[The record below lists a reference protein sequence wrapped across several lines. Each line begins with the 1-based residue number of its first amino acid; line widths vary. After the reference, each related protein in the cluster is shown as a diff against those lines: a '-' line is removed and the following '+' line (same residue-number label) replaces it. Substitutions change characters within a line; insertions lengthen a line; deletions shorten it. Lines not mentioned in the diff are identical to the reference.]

1 MMLLE
6 IQNLRLHYSSGSE
19 RVKAVN
25 NMSFELN
32 TGEALGIVGES
43 GSGKTSLS
51 LAIMR
56 MLPKNTIEY
65 SGTIKMDGNNLL
77 DLSNEEYRKTIRWK
91 TISMVFQGAMN
102 SLNPV
107 IRVGKQ
113 IGEPLMDNP
122 KELSMRQDIIL
133 KMLDMVKLPH
143 EVSLRYPHE
152 LSGGMKQRVMIAMA
166 LILEPKLVILDEP
179 TSSLDVSIQ
188 AQIMNIFKDLKWR
201 LGMSFIFITHDIAL
215 ASDLS
220 DKIAV
225 MYAGEIVEFGN
236 AEDILLRPQHPYTQM
251 LLDSIPNLY
260 SDEKPKFIS
269 GETPDMTHLPSGCSF
284 HPRCPMALDECR
296 VEKPPYFQI
305 YRHHKSLC
313 WLHKNND

>member
-1 MMLLE
+1 MTLLE
-6 IQNLRLHYSSGSE
+6 IQNLKLHYSSGSG

-25 NMSFELN
+25 DISFVLN

-51 LAIMR
+51 LAILR
-56 MLPKNTIEY
+56 MIPKNTIEY
-65 SGTIKMDGNNLL
+65 SGTIKMDGSNLL
-77 DLSNEEYRKTIRWK
+77 DMSNEEYRKTMRWR

-107 IRVGKQ
+107 IRIGKQ
-113 IGEPLMDNP
+113 IGEPLMGDP
-122 KELSMRQDIIL
+122 KKHSERQDIIL

-188 AQIMNIFKDLKWR
+188 AQIMNIFKELKWR

-225 MYAGEIVEFGN
+225 MYAGEIVEIGN
-236 AEDILLRPQHPYTQM
+236 AEEILLRPQHPYTQM
-251 LLDSIPNLY
+251 LLNSIPNLY
-260 SDEKPKFIS
+260 SDEKPEFIS

-284 HPRCPMALDECR
+284 HPRCPMALEECR
-296 VEKPPYFQI
+296 VKKPPYFHIDQD
-305 YRHHKSLC
+305 HKSLC
-313 WLHKNND
+313 WLHKKS